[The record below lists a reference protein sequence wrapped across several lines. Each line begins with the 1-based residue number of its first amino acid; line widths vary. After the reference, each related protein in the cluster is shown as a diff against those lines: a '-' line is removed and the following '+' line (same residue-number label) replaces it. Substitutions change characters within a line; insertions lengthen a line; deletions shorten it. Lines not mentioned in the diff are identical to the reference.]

1 MLVVGKLQ
9 YRKVLWRDY
18 GRTFGIVCYHDVVTR
33 GMSHDAFMVL
43 KLLHHLDIAL
53 SNRMCE
59 YSRLQTQ
66 RHRSQ
71 HQMKMFR
78 HPLRY
83 RSLVALKKVAGQN
96 KSGQH

>member
-1 MLVVGKLQ
+1 MLVSSVQGLCK
-9 YRKVLWRDY
+9 
-18 GRTFGIVCYHDVVTR
+18 TFGIVCYHDVVTR

-53 SNRMCE
+53 SNRVN
-59 YSRLQTQ
+59 SRLQTQ

-83 RSLVALKKVAGQN
+83 HSLVALKKVAGQK